1 MSKNIACFTLLAFA
15 GAIALNLRAESVWT
29 TSSCAPSEWVALDGN
44 ILLGREGETTADGV
58 PGFASGK
65 VSVLTDGTVSASVP
79 DKEFIFGFRV
89 NETVTWTFSSPMSIE
104 EIRISTSYLTSTS
117 YDGVHVSKVEARFLG
132 ESVWTEIGGEGE
144 YKGEN
149 VAGKINSLILTNGDI
164 PVAEN
169 IVALRLTFGS
179 CESGFSNYYTEIEAV
194 GRSGSINPF
203 LNSFGIEPA
212 KTKAKLTGIITDCGT
227 DATACNVYL
236 ALDGGVPVRIAK
248 RVTDSF
254 EYQIEGLSPETTY
267 AYTLSISNNAPIVKG
282 ISRSGT
288 FTTMPADAQT
298 ASWTQG
304 EYSTDAWTPLENN
317 VLAGLTATEMT
328 KYSSYASSDSS
339 VLTDGLVPYPDPTT
353 DGDAGKMTVGFAENA
368 TISWVFDKLT
378 TIEKIRLS
386 SYWWQTYFNGI
397 SIKAVEV
404 KYRTSENWEKL
415 DVPTVNWKGGAKLG
429 QMQTL
434 TDAENGYIAK
444 DVVGLKLTFGG
455 IKGGVANYYAEIEAT
470 RYVRPKKTGLIMI
483 VR

>member
-15 GAIALNLRAESVWT
+15 GAIALNLRAEPVWT

-44 ILLGREGETTADGV
+44 ILLGREGETAADGV
-58 PGFASGK
+58 PDYASGK
-65 VSVLTDGTVSASVP
+65 VSVLTDGTVSASAP

-89 NETVTWTFSSPMSIE
+89 NDTVTWTFSSPMSIE

-164 PVAEN
+164 PIAEN

-212 KTKAKLTGIITDCGT
+212 KTKAKLYGVITDCGIG
-227 DATACNVYL
+227 ATKCNVFL

-254 EYQIEGLSPETTY
+254 EYLIEGLSPATTY

-304 EYSTDAWTPLENN
+304 EYSTDVWTPLENN
-317 VLAGLTATEMT
+317 ILGGLTATE
-328 KYSSYASSDSS
+328 KSGISFAASQEMSK
-339 VLTDGLVPYPDPTT
+339 LTDGVVPNPAKGTE
-353 DGDAGKMTVGFAENA
+353 TVGFTPDGTVVWSFEKPEA
-368 TISWVFDKLT
+368 
-378 TIEKIRLS
+378 IEKIRIS
-386 SYWWQTYFNGI
+386 SLWESTLYNGI
-397 SIKAVEV
+397 SVNAIYV
-404 KYRTSENWEKL
+404 KYGDSTAWESL
-415 DVPTVNWKGGAKLG
+415 DVPAVEWTGGTALG
-429 QMQTL
+429 QMLTL
-434 TDAENGYIAK
+434 TDLETGFIAK
-444 DVVGLKLTFGG
+444 NITALKITFGKQKNA
-455 IKGGVANYYAEIEAT
+455 IANYYAEIEAT
-470 RYVRPKKTGLIMI
+470 RYVRPKKTGFMLI

>member
-1 MSKNIACFTLLAFA
+1 MNKIRVWSLLITVVGFFA
-15 GAIALNLRAESVWT
+15 LAVRAESAWI
-29 TSSCAPSEWVALDGN
+29 TSSCAPSEWAPLDGN

-58 PGFASGK
+58 PGYASGK
-65 VSVLTDGTVSASVP
+65 VSVLTDGTVSPSVP

-117 YDGVHVSKVEARFLG
+117 YDGVHISKVEARFLG

-212 KTKAKLTGIITDCGT
+212 KTKAKLSGVITDCGMG
-227 DATACNVYL
+227 ATKCNVFL

-317 VLAGLTATEMT
+317 ILGGLTATE
-328 KYSSYASSDSS
+328 KSGVSFAASQEMSK
-339 VLTDGLVPYPDPTT
+339 LTDGVVPNPAKGTE
-353 DGDAGKMTVGFAENA
+353 TVGFTPDGTVVWSFEKPEA
-368 TISWVFDKLT
+368 
-378 TIEKIRLS
+378 IEKIRIS
-386 SYWWQTYFNGI
+386 SLWESTLYNGI
-397 SIKAVEV
+397 SVNAIYV
-404 KYRTSENWEKL
+404 KYGDSTAWESL
-415 DVPTVNWKGGAKLG
+415 DVPAVEWTGGTALG
-429 QMQTL
+429 QMLTL
-434 TDAENGYIAK
+434 TDLETGFIAK
-444 DVVGLKLTFGG
+444 NITALKITFGKQKNA
-455 IKGGVANYYAEIEAT
+455 IANYYAEIEAT
-470 RYVRPKKTGLIMI
+470 RYVRPKKTGFMLI

>member
-15 GAIALNLRAESVWT
+15 GAIALNLRAEPVWT

-44 ILLGREGETTADGV
+44 ILLGREGETVADGV
-58 PGFASGK
+58 PGYASGK
-65 VSVLTDGTVSASVP
+65 VSVLTDGTISASAP

-179 CESGFSNYYTEIEAV
+179 CESGFANYYTEIEAV

-203 LNSFGIEPA
+203 LDSFGIEPA

-254 EYQIEGLSPETTY
+254 EYQIEGLTPATTY

-317 VLAGLTATEMT
+317 ILGGLTATE
-328 KYSSYASSDSS
+328 KSGVSFAASQEMSK
-339 VLTDGLVPYPDPTT
+339 LTDGVVPNPAK
-353 DGDAGKMTVGFAENA
+353 GAETVGFTPDGTVVWSFEKPEA
-368 TISWVFDKLT
+368 
-378 TIEKIRLS
+378 IEKIRIS
-386 SYWWQTYFNGI
+386 SLWESTLYNGI
-397 SIKAVEV
+397 SVNAIYV
-404 KYRTSENWEKL
+404 KYGDSTAWESL
-415 DVPTVNWKGGAKLG
+415 DVPAVEWTGGTALG
-429 QMQTL
+429 QMLTL
-434 TDAENGYIAK
+434 TDLETGFIAK
-444 DVVGLKLTFGG
+444 NITALKITFGKQKAA
-455 IKGGVANYYAEIEAT
+455 IANYYAEIEAA
-470 RYVRPKKTGLIMI
+470 RYVRPKKFGFTLL